1 MKSIKIISTGK
12 YLPEVKMNNIEFAK
26 KMGVTEEFLVKK
38 TGIMTRYFVEEETM
52 EYMATKAAKNAIEK
66 IQISTKEIDMIL
78 VATTTSKKQIP
89 GISYL
94 VQKNLEIKQGI
105 CLDILAG
112 CSGYI
117 NALDI
122 ARNYIAIGK
131 IKTAL
136 VVGVDILSQV
146 VDLKDIGSAIVL
158 SDGAGAT
165 IIQATEEEKQY
176 ESYMVS
182 DGMHSSILTCSSDRK
197 LYMDGKAIYK
207 YAVTETVNNIEILLQ
222 KAKQELKDIK
232 WVVPHQSN
240 LRILQS
246 IEGRLHMENKMYI
259 NIDQV
264 GNTFCASIPIAIE
277 DMMEQQL
284 LENKDKII
292 LLGYGG
298 GLNTGSILLEI

>member
-26 KMGVTEEFLVKK
+26 KMGVTKEFLVKK

-176 ESYMVS
+176 ENYMVS

-264 GNTFCASIPIAIE
+264 GNTFCASIPIAIA